1 MLVLGEGMRTT
12 KFPRSTFNES
22 FPWCSIDFHR
32 KTTDGPGENCL
43 GESDLPSIRG
53 PQDFPK
59 FDGPHH
65 SPRLDSAG
73 TAGFTQPAT
82 CRSCSLR
89 NHRLNGWTYI
99 NADLIYWSV
108 ISVSVP
114 VHGQSSHLHGFPSV
128 VSGSHRNRWTGP
140 RWLWQLAKLY
150 LQNVTR
156 AREQIFASTSAYQ
169 YNLNRRPL
177 GHFWEICLKVVSVV
191 IAIWYP
197 LTCYFVYGIPVIPIH
212 WSAKGLKHVYP
223 SLKTCNIPV

>member
-1 MLVLGEGMRTT
+1 MLVLREGMRTT

-43 GESDLPSIRG
+43 GESDLPSIRR

-128 VSGSHRNRWTGP
+128 VSGSHRKRWTGP
-140 RWLWQLAKLY
+140 RWLWQLALSPKCHPCAG
-150 LQNVTR
+150 T
-156 AREQIFASTSAYQ
+156 
-169 YNLNRRPL
+169 NL
-177 GHFWEICLKVVSVV
+177 CLNFRVS
-191 IAIWYP
+191 IQ
-197 LTCYFVYGIPVIPIH
+197 FK
-212 WSAKGLKHVYP
+212 S
-223 SLKTCNIPV
+223 KTFRTFSGNLSEGG

>member
-1 MLVLGEGMRTT
+1 MDRVLIYM
-12 KFPRSTFNES
+12 
-22 FPWCSIDFHR
+22 DFHR
-32 KTTDGPGENCL
+32 
-43 GESDLPSIRG
+43 
-53 PQDFPK
+53 
-59 FDGPHH
+59 
-65 SPRLDSAG
+65 
-73 TAGFTQPAT
+73 
-82 CRSCSLR
+82 
-89 NHRLNGWTYI
+89 
-99 NADLIYWSV
+99 WSV
-108 ISVSVP
+108 AHIEKGGQVP
-114 VHGQSSHLHGFPSV
+114 DG
-128 VSGSHRNRWTGP
+128 SGNW
-140 RWLWQLAKLY
+140 LY